1 MVWGVGTTAK
11 EVAEYEGLV
20 SKAENNPDV
29 QARKQGLASQAL
41 RGALKWG
48 GPVHPDVPSH
58 LISNSTMPLEELR
71 PASSSAMRVWK
82 GLNDPYTGQPFEET
96 GKTSHANLKSQF
108 EGKSTKFGDT
118 FATGSN
124 RPIFVSP
131 TQGMAYN
138 YADIDRALAQPW
150 GEKSFTPRGGTL
162 LEGNIPLNE
171 FKAGLH
177 FNPSNDAHQILMRA
191 HQADLA
197 FGKHAGLAPNLKPNR
212 AVTMHVPR
220 VNKFAL
226 PFDPEMA
233 RFPASTKVLGSL
245 ARLAPGA
252 GMALGAYDT
261 QRRFREGDY
270 FGAGLGAISM
280 VPGPI
285 GWAGL
290 GTQAIYDLTSW
301 YLND

>member
-11 EVAEYEGLV
+11 EAAEYEGLIA
-20 SKAENNPDV
+20 KAENNPDA
-29 QARKQGLASQAL
+29 QAAKQGLASQAL

-48 GPVHPDVPSH
+48 GPVHPDIPSH
-58 LISNSTMPLEELR
+58 LVSNVTMPLEEVR
-71 PASSSAMRVWK
+71 PVSSSAMRVWK
-82 GLNDPYTGQPFEET
+82 GLNDPYTGQPFADTT
-96 GKTSHANLKSQF
+96 GLHKSQL

-131 TQGMAYN
+131 TQAMAYN

-150 GEKSFTPRGGTL
+150 SEPSSSFTPRGGTL
-162 LEGNIPLNE
+162 LEGNIPRSE
-171 FKAGLH
+171 VRAGLH

-233 RFPASTKVLGSL
+233 RFPASTKVLGTA

-252 GMALGAYDT
+252 SIALGAYDT
-261 QRRFREGDY
+261 QRRFSQGDY
-270 FGAGLGAISM
+270 LGAGLGDVSM
-280 VPGPI
+280 VPGHI

-290 GTQAIYDLTSW
+290 GTQALYDLASW